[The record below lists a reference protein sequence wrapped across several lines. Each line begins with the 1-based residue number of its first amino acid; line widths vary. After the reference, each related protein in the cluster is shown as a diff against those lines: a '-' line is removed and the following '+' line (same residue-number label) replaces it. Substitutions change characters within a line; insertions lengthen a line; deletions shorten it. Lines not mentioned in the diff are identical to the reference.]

1 MLIFFEN
8 PLISS
13 SIHIYPPI
21 ENVKGKT
28 HEFKKKFGV
37 NKNIS
42 SLCFLIVCGFT
53 QVLVIIESVIVKKKG
68 GICELMMI
76 SMDSRTI
83 SAF

>member
-1 MLIFFEN
+1 MTFSYLNDKGLGIFFKSN
-8 PLISS
+8 
-13 SIHIYPPI
+13 I

-76 SMDSRTI
+76 SMDSRKI